1 MIIIALSANLPSR
14 YGDPVESFS
23 HVINV
28 LAENG
33 MALVRP
39 SSIWHTAPI
48 PYTEDQPWY
57 HNAVLQVET
66 ELKPAE
72 ILKILKDIE
81 KDFGRVSTV
90 RNASR
95 PLDLDLICYYDELIN
110 EENLTVPHPR
120 MQERAFVLCPMNEID
135 PNWSHPRLGI
145 NVEEMLRQIDIEAQG
160 IKLLGPIP
168 TGHEEASSAG

>member
-1 MIIIALSANLPSR
+1 MIVIALSANLPSR
-14 YGDPVESFS
+14 YGDPVQSFS
-23 HVINV
+23 HAVNV
-28 LAENG
+28 LAQSG
-33 MALVRP
+33 MRLVRP

-66 ELKPAE
+66 ELEPAQ

-95 PLDLDLICYYDELIN
+95 PLDLDLICYHDELVDDD
-110 EENLTVPHPR
+110 NLIVPHPR

-135 PNWSHPRLGI
+135 PNWCHPRLG
-145 NVEEMLRQIDIEAQG
+145 VSVKEMLGDIDIEAQG

-168 TGHEEASSAG
+168 LDDEGVSCAG